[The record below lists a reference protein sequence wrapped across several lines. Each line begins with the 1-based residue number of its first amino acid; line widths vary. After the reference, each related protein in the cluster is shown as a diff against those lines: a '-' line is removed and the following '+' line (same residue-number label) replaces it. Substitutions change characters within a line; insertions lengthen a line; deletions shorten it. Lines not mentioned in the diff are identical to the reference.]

1 VLRKKPPGKLFN
13 PTAHAVEREYRIIDA
28 LMPTPVPVP
37 NAIILCEDA
46 TVLDSPFYVM
56 EYVAGRIFANPT
68 LPDVSPDDRR
78 KMWTSAL
85 HTLALL
91 HRTDFNAVG
100 LRGYGKSSG
109 FYHRQIRTLSVISAA
124 QGAAKDI
131 ETGKEVGPIPGFAEN
146 MKYFSNVQPADKTTI
161 VHGDYKI
168 DNLIFHPTEPRVVG
182 ILDWELSTLGHPL
195 SDVCNLLTPYAFAE
209 NPDVDVGMTPGV
221 LDFSPEK
228 TPGLLSREE
237 AVNTYERA
245 VGWQVADDVD
255 WGMAFGFARN
265 SVITQGISARYA
277 RRQASSARATEYE
290 KMTPRIATL
299 TARLVKKDKIRRLKR
314 DLWKL

>member
-1 VLRKKPPGKLFN
+1 VLRKKPPGKLLN

-28 LMPTPVPVP
+28 LTPTPVPVP
-37 NAIILCEDA
+37 NAIALCEDT
-46 TVLDSPFYVM
+46 TVLGSPFYVM
-56 EYVAGRIFANPT
+56 EYVAGRIFANPA

-85 HTLALL
+85 HALALL
-91 HRTDFNAVG
+91 HRTDFDAVG

-109 FYHRQIRTLSVISAA
+109 FYDRQIRTLSVVSAA

-146 MKYFSNVQPADKTTI
+146 MKYFSTVQPADKTTI

-195 SDVCNLLTPYAFAE
+195 SDVCNLLAPYVSAE
-209 NPDVDVGMTPGV
+209 DPDARMTLDA

-237 AVNTYERA
+237 AINTYERA
-245 VGWQVADDVD
+245 VGWEVADDVD

-265 SVITQGISARYA
+265 SVITQGISARHA
-277 RRQASSARATEYE
+277 RRQASSERATEYE
-290 KMTPRIATL
+290 KMTPRLAAL
-299 TARLVKKDKIRRLKR
+299 TAKLVKKDKTRRLKR